1 MILGRAGIDLAGGSN
16 RAFGRSRAEQSGAE
30 EGFGLWELGGER
42 EWSGVEW
49 TGERE
54 GGRRGACPLYRN
66 RCFSCF
72 SDGAAGLRSARQWN
86 TAVRGL
92 RHYSRR
98 QRPAERFRVLR
109 LYIDFFYLC

>member
-42 EWSGVEW
+42 EWSGVE

-54 GGRRGACPLYRN
+54 GEGERARFTETAASVASVMAPRGCGLHGSGTRQYAGYGTTAGGQRNGSVFCAC
-66 RCFSCF
+66 
-72 SDGAAGLRSARQWN
+72 
-86 TAVRGL
+86 
-92 RHYSRR
+92 
-98 QRPAERFRVLR
+98 
-109 LYIDFFYLC
+109 I

>member
-16 RAFGRSRAEQSGAE
+16 RAFGRSRAKQSGAE

-42 EWSGVEW
+42 EWSGDRR
-49 TGERE
+49 T

-92 RHYSRR
+92 WHYGR
-98 QRPAERFRVLR
+98 RPAERFRVLR
-109 LYIDFFYLC
+109 LYIDFF